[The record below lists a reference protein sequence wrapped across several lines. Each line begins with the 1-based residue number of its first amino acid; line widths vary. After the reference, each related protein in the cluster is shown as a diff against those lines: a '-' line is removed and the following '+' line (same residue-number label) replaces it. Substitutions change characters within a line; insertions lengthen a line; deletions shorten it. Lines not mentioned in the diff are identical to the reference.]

1 MYGVTRKSCHFLFTE
16 DSFDFGYDSGKTFAK
31 SAKSFDSFAILSSP
45 VAVARSLFRS
55 FSLTESLGEAILSSR
70 NDAFRNICSLHSPSF
85 WVDLPRTVC
94 GSVCLSEEKITPFV
108 NTPPSTSTSWNKGW
122 AFMKGLRYSPL
133 HVTEFCGE
141 MQGKFKVSLA
151 LLTGQQSV
159 RFSSYFR
166 SEFHFE
172 KKLYGKRRNP
182 FSAFTSVSESIKRGI
197 SG

>member
-1 MYGVTRKSCHFLFTE
+1 MHNKCMGLYGNL
-16 DSFDFGYDSGKTFAK
+16 
-31 SAKSFDSFAILSSP
+31 AI
-45 VAVARSLFRS
+45 F
-55 FSLTESLGEAILSSR
+55 
-70 NDAFRNICSLHSPSF
+70 CSLRTHLISGMIPVRPSLNPLNHLILLLF
-85 WVDLPRTVC
+85 WVRLSQWHARFFDRSHWPRAW
-94 GSVCLSEEKITPFV
+94 EKLFWVRGTTRFEIYAHYTRHLFEWIYRERCV
-108 NTPPSTSTSWNKGW
+108 GLYVWAKKRLHHLLTLRHRLKGW
-122 AFMKGLRYSPL
+122 AFMRGLRYSPL

-151 LLTGQQSV
+151 LLTGQQNV

-182 FSAFTSVSESIKRGI
+182 FSAFTSVSESIERGI